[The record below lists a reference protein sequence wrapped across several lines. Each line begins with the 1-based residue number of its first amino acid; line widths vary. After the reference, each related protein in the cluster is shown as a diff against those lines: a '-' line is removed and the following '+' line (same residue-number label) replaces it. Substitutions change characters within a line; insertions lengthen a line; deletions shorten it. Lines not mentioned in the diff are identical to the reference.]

1 MVCCRRQ
8 RSEKR
13 RWVEVEASVCAGGEK
28 ERWTAYG
35 AGSGTRHGEVVL
47 DECEDFPDRHDGE
60 CVEHLS
66 TPRPIPKISF
76 QKRREQILRIGVGE
90 MEI

>member
-1 MVCCRRQ
+1 LRL
-8 RSEKR
+8 KLL
-13 RWVEVEASVCAGGEK
+13 CAGGEK
-28 ERWTAYG
+28 ERWTTYG

-47 DECEDFPDRHDGE
+47 DECEDFPDRHNGE